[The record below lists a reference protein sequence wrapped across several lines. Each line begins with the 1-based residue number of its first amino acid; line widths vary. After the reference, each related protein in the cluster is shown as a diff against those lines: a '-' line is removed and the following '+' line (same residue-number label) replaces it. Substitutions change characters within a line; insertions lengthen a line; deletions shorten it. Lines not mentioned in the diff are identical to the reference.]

1 MQPEKDQ
8 YFIFTEA
15 ELSLIKNT
23 FSDNDELLY
32 AIRNVL
38 LQFPLSDGQK
48 ATLSVG
54 LNENVISVLRKR
66 IIPELA
72 PTYPLGQLPSIL
84 TTLTQELKAKDAN
97 EMAPQFI
104 AKQLEIDYLE
114 QQFTRLEGKE
124 VEEIIK
130 LCDMGCLDDGKTS
143 DEQYI
148 NMTAYLFLLGYIDPM
163 LGMIKNLAGAKDET
177 PEEQKKRLT
186 RDSSK

>member
-8 YFIFTEA
+8 YFIFSEA

-54 LNENVISVLRKR
+54 LNENVIKVLRKR

-84 TTLTQELKAKDAN
+84 TTLTQELKVKDIE
-97 EMAPQFI
+97 EMTPQFV

-114 QQFTRLEGKE
+114 QQFAKLEGKD
-124 VEEIIK
+124 VEEVIK
-130 LCDMGCLDDGKTS
+130 LANLGTIRGKTP
-143 DEQYI
+143 DERYVE
-148 NMTAYLFLLGYIDPM
+148 MTAYLFLLGYIDPM
-163 LGMIKNLAGAKDET
+163 LGMIKNLAGDKNET

>member
-54 LNENVISVLRKR
+54 LNENVIGVLRKR

-72 PTYPLGQLPSIL
+72 PVYPLGQLPSIL

-104 AKQLEIDYLE
+104 AKQLEIEYLE
-114 QQFTRLEGKE
+114 QQFQKLEGKDNEE
-124 VEEIIK
+124 VIK
-130 LCDMGCLDDGKTS
+130 LKDLGTIIGKTP
-143 DEQYI
+143 DEQYVE
-148 NMTAYLFLLGYIDPM
+148 MTAYLFLLGYIDPM

>member
-8 YFIFTEA
+8 YFIFSEA

-23 FSDNDELLY
+23 FSDNDELLF

-66 IIPELA
+66 IIPELL

-97 EMAPQFI
+97 EMAPQFL
-104 AKQLEIDYLE
+104 AKLVEIRYLE
-114 QQFTRLEGKE
+114 QQFQRLEGKDIEE
-124 VEEIIK
+124 VIK
-130 LCDMGCLDDGKTS
+130 LKDLGELEGKNPDD
-143 DEQYI
+143 QYVE
-148 NMTAYLFLLGYIDPM
+148 MTAYLFLLGYIDPM
-163 LGMIKNLAGAKDET
+163 LGMIKNLAGDKNET
-177 PEEQKKRLT
+177 PEQQKKRLT

>member
-8 YFIFTEA
+8 YFIFSEA

-23 FSDNDELLY
+23 FTDNDALLF

-66 IIPELA
+66 IIPELL

-84 TTLTQELKAKDAN
+84 TTLTKDLGSRDVVDM
-97 EMAPQFI
+97 EPQFE

-114 QQFTRLEGKE
+114 QQFQKLEGKV
-124 VEEIIK
+124 VEERISLK
-130 LCDMGCLDDGKTS
+130 RMGELKDKS
-143 DEQYI
+143 PREQFVD
-148 NMTAYLFLLGYIDPM
+148 MTAYLFLLGYIDPM
-163 LGMIKNLAGAKDET
+163 LGMIKNIAGQKDET
-177 PEEQKKRLT
+177 PEQQKKRLT

>member
-8 YFIFTEA
+8 YFIFSEA

-104 AKQLEIDYLE
+104 AKQLEIEYLE
-114 QQFTRLEGKE
+114 QQFQVLEGRASTE
-124 VEEIIK
+124 QVIK
-130 LCDMGCLDDGKTS
+130 LADLGTILGKTP
-143 DEQYI
+143 DEQYVE
-148 NMTAYLFLLGYIDPM
+148 MTAYLFLLGYIDPM
-163 LGMIKNLAGAKDET
+163 LGMIKNLAGSKDET
-177 PEEQKKRLT
+177 AEEQKKRLT